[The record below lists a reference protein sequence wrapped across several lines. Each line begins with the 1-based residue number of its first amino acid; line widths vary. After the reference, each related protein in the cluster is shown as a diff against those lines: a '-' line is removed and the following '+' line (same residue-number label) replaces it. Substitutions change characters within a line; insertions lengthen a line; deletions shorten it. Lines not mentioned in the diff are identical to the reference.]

1 MFMEQFMTITDLH
14 TLKEQIRS
22 LQESFLF
29 AEYSSPE
36 AVKRADDSDEEP
48 RGEVKESR
56 EGRKKVP
63 IRIWGINSEKT
74 KKYWIEYL

>member
-1 MFMEQFMTITDLH
+1 MEQFMTITDLH

-36 AVKRADDSDEEP
+36 ALKRADDSDDEP
-48 RGEVKESR
+48 KG
-56 EGRKKVP
+56 
-63 IRIWGINSEKT
+63 
-74 KKYWIEYL
+74 